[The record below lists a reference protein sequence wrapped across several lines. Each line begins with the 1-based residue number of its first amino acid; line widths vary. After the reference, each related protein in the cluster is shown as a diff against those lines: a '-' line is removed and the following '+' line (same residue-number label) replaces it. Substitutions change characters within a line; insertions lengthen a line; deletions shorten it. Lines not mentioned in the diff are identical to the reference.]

1 MTDKG
6 LQTQDEAVPDAC
18 LRLKS
23 MNDFRL
29 SKNSTSQSPSAASPH
44 ALTAAHLTG
53 SRSTLMSVSKS
64 STPPPPKWGP
74 VDLSKPIGTI
84 LPPGMYYATVAEVN
98 VYDGDEALRL
108 IVTFEILTDN
118 GEIVSPERSWLT
130 VAAIPTSKAA
140 TQIREGLRNLAKL
153 ARAADVDDGMTDPS
167 DIAESLVGRKLRVKV
182 TRSGAGINTI
192 NRVVAYER
200 AA

>member
-1 MTDKG
+1 
-6 LQTQDEAVPDAC
+6 
-18 LRLKS
+18 
-23 MNDFRL
+23 MN
-29 SKNSTSQSPSAASPH
+29 
-44 ALTAAHLTG
+44 
-53 SRSTLMSVSKS
+53 VSKS

-74 VDLSKPIGTI
+74 VDLSQPIGPI
-84 LPPGMYYATVAEVN
+84 LPPGVYDATVAEVT

-130 VAAIPTSKAA
+130 LAAIPMSKAA

-153 ARAADVDDGMTDPS
+153 ARAADVEDGLTDPRE
-167 DIAESLVGRKLRVKV
+167 IADTLVGRKLRVKV
-182 TRSGAGINTI
+182 TRSGAGVNTI

>member
-1 MTDKG
+1 MT
-6 LQTQDEAVPDAC
+6 
-18 LRLKS
+18 
-23 MNDFRL
+23 
-29 SKNSTSQSPSAASPH
+29 
-44 ALTAAHLTG
+44 
-53 SRSTLMSVSKS
+53 VSKS

-74 VDLSKPIGTI
+74 VDLSQPIGTI
-84 LPPGMYYATVAEVN
+84 LPPGMYDATIAEAN
-98 VYDGDEALRL
+98 VFDGDEALRL

-130 VAAIPTSKAA
+130 MAAIPTSKTA
-140 TQIREGLRNLAKL
+140 TQIREGLRNLVRL
-153 ARAADVDDGMTDPS
+153 TQAADVDDGMTDPCE
-167 DIAESLVGRKLRVKV
+167 IADSLVGRKLRVKV